1 MGSNAIK
8 IKSRIASV
16 TGAYKVTSAMKLVS
30 TVKLKKWKNK
40 MLDNKKYADEIYKTT
55 DYLLSY
61 SKENSIFSSSPDSSK
76 DLYILYS
83 STLGLCGSYNNN
95 IFKVGDQSIK
105 QNDDAIIIGKKGLAH
120 YQDQSFK
127 HVELFNDENEI
138 TTDKLASII
147 SEYVLKEFKK
157 GTYRSI
163 HIIYSSYKNS
173 LTFIPKDEIILPLA
187 KKEDELVGYGPILEP
202 NEETLINTLVPFY
215 VKTLIYSKLLESE
228 VCEHAARSNAME
240 NATNNAKELLDNL
253 NLEFNK
259 ERQSSITNEI
269 IEIVSAANSI

>member
-40 MLDNKKYADEIYKTT
+40 MLDNKKFADEIYKTT